1 MWNCMDSESVHCC
14 NAAAFATVNESHPK
28 RLSSVHCIN
37 ANEDNNRYNFVSMP
51 IKNSLDVFQLHTLVF
66 QLVNDSFTVL
76 YASIKWII
84 KPIYLCLRFSLPL
97 PPFFLSIFVV
107 CMLQWNHWMHWY
119 WFDQFVHVSVCAS
132 VREKP
137 NNYNLNSNFE
147 SFVYLRLHFVMRAAT
162 GK

>member
-1 MWNCMDSESVHCC
+1 MDSESVHCC

-28 RLSSVHCIN
+28 RHSSVHCIN

-97 PPFFLSIFVV
+97 PPFFFFLFLLFVCCNETIGCIDIGLINLSM
-107 CMLQWNHWMHWY
+107 CL
-119 WFDQFVHVSVCAS
+119 CA
-132 VREKP
+132 
-137 NNYNLNSNFE
+137 
-147 SFVYLRLHFVMRAAT
+147 RLCARNRIIT
-162 GK
+162 T